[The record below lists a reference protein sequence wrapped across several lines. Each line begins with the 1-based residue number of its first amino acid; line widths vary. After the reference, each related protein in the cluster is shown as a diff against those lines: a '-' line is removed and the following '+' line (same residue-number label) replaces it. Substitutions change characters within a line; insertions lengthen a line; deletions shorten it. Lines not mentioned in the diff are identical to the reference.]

1 VTVILVPYHL
11 DEHQPDLDYPLEP
24 DVVATAGRPAGDV
37 WERLGT
43 LYSNV
48 AAQVAATARTGGRP
62 VVISGDCTTSLG
74 TMAGLQRAGVDAG
87 IVWFDAHGDVQTLET
102 TSSGYLGGI
111 PLRVLAGYRPEL
123 IAGRLGLRAVPE
135 SQIALVGAR
144 DLDPPEVAYLA
155 GAQIRQLPTAG
166 LDAAQLPGGPLY
178 LHVDLDVIDCAR
190 AIPPDL
196 TLRDFEEKYMM
207 KQVAGTYL
215 PMEIVQREKFA
226 FHAHASPE
234 LVRRDGAW
242 VDRYLSPSRIRRE
255 GYFNPEYVGELRRKC
270 ADQDFDL
277 DLLVEDDVLMIVI
290 THGMFLEAFD
300 MPGLS

>member
-178 LHVDLDVIDCAR
+178 LHVDLDVIDCA
-190 AIPPDL
+190 AL
-196 TLRDFEEKYMM
+196 
-207 KQVAGTYL
+207 
-215 PMEIVQREKFA
+215 
-226 FHAHASPE
+226 
-234 LVRRDGAW
+234 
-242 VDRYLSPSRIRRE
+242 
-255 GYFNPEYVGELRRKC
+255 
-270 ADQDFDL
+270 
-277 DLLVEDDVLMIVI
+277 
-290 THGMFLEAFD
+290 
-300 MPGLS
+300 PGLLFPAPGGPGPAQLTTALQAVLGTGRVAAVGVACTWRAGHGAAAAARAVLGPALAGWR